1 MKGKVKIGLVC
12 LLRKTF
18 DYESAWKEFKSKEA
32 ELKKIEN
39 VDWVIIDEPVIEVE
53 EAKKAAD
60 KLSSELVD
68 GVIIT
73 SGTFHLGHL
82 TLIIE
87 EKLKKPV
94 HLWGLPEAPYD
105 GGKIRYNSAC
115 GVHLNK
121 SNLFKAG
128 VKFVHHVVAPLPD
141 VNWID
146 ALRMVKAMEIAKIA
160 LVGSRAQG
168 FFNLAFDE
176 LTSFKSTGAMLEY
189 YQIAD
194 MYNQEVS
201 DEEAKKYLDEIKGFF
216 NCDDVNEEQIK
227 RVAKLCV
234 SIKKFVDSNHIDAL
248 AVRCWPEYAQSYG
261 IAPCAAMSIIAK
273 EKYLLACEGDA
284 MLALSMLACKALDI
298 ETPYSAD
305 FSQVDFEEDTALL
318 WHCGVAPCNLTNKK
332 CTPTL
337 DTYFAGGKGV
347 TTGFVL
353 KEGDFNIV
361 RIDSALGKTR
371 IFAEKGKAVYMD
383 KLLKG
388 TYAKGKFDKGVKAV
402 YDTLLDNG
410 FAHHVV
416 MVYGDYIEKFR
427 LLCKIKGWEW
437 IEA

>member
-1 MKGKVKIGLVC
+1 MKGRVKIGLVC

-18 DYESAWKEFKSKEA
+18 DYESAWREFKSKEVD
-32 ELKKIEN
+32 LKKIEN
-39 VDWVIIDEPVIEVE
+39 VEWVIIDSPVIEID

-68 GVIIT
+68 GIIIT

-82 TLIIE
+82 ALIIE
-87 EKLKKPV
+87 EKTKKPI

-115 GVHLNK
+115 GVHLNA

-128 VKFVHHVVAPLPD
+128 VKFVHHKVSTMPD
-141 VNWID
+141 NNWID
-146 ALRMVKAMEIAKIA
+146 AIRMVRIMDNAKIA
-160 LVGSRAQG
+160 MVGSRADG

-176 LTSFKSTGAMLEY
+176 LTAFKSTGTMLEY
-189 YQIAD
+189 YQIRD
-194 MYNQEVS
+194 MYEQPVAET
-201 DEEAKKYLDEIKGFF
+201 DIKKYLDEIKSTF
-216 NCDDVNEEQIK
+216 NCDDVSTEQVEN
-227 RVAKLCV
+227 VAKLAV
-234 SIKKFVDSNHIDAL
+234 SIKKFVDSNNIDAL

-261 IAPCAAMSIIAK
+261 ISPCAAMSLIAK
-273 EKYLLACEGDA
+273 EKYILACEGDA

-318 WHCGVAPCNLTNKK
+318 WHCGVAPCNLKNNK

-337 DTYFAGGKGV
+337 DTYFASGKGV
-347 TTGFVL
+347 TAGFVL
-353 KEGDFNIV
+353 KEGDFNII

-371 IFAEKGKAVYMD
+371 LFVEKGEAVYMD

-388 TYAKGKFDKGVKAV
+388 TYAKGKFNKGVKAV
-402 YDTLLDNG
+402 YNSLLDNG

-416 MVYGDYIEKFR
+416 MAYGNYIDTFKI
-427 LLCKIKGWEW
+427 LGKIKDWQW